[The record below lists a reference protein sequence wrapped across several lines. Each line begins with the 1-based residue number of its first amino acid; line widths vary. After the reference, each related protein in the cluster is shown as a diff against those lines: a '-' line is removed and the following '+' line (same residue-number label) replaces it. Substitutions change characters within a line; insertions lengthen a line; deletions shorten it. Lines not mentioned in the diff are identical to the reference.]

1 MLAQAGGE
9 LEALDAAEAEIKEDD
24 RRSGPDGELESVL
37 AGLGHQYASI
47 GKQRREVL
55 AKGLA
60 RVGVVLDDEDYA
72 HRPKCTV
79 PAVRNQVARRSR
91 PARRPPAR
99 TAAGRCGAALPA
111 PAPDVPSRS
120 SRRPSL

>member
-91 PARRPPAR
+91 PARRPPP
-99 TAAGRCGAALPA
+99 GRLPA
-111 PAPDVPSRS
+111 GAEQRCQHARRMAPVAPADV
-120 SRRPSL
+120 L